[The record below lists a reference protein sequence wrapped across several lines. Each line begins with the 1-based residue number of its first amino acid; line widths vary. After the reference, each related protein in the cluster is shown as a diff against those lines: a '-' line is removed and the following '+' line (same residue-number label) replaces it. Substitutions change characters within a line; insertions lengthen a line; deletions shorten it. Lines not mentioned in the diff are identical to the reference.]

1 MHIGQKIDFLINSSP
16 NFSKIGL
23 STHLG
28 KTRQAIYDIIKNPD
42 INTRIL
48 KDISAYFNVPLIN
61 FFTEDNSSLLM
72 DKSSIGN
79 IKEMEKRLTEL
90 EMKVFKLQHTHKDI
104 LP

>member
-1 MHIGQKIDFLINSSP
+1 MHIGEKIDFLINSSP
-16 NFSKIGL
+16 NYSKIGL
-23 STHLG
+23 SNHLG
-28 KTRQAIYDIIKNPD
+28 KTRQVIYDIIKNPD

-48 KDISAYFNVPLIN
+48 RDIAAYFQVPLIN

-79 IKEMEKRLTEL
+79 LKEMEERLTTL
-90 EMKVFKLQHTHKDI
+90 EMKVFKLEHSHKDV